1 MTTDAT
7 DSKHFPLHYFIFF
20 PLYTNFYFL
29 IFKWMMTTV
38 PQAVGLLCV

>member
-1 MTTDAT
+1 MLLTLSTFL
-7 DSKHFPLHYFIFF
+7 SIISFFF